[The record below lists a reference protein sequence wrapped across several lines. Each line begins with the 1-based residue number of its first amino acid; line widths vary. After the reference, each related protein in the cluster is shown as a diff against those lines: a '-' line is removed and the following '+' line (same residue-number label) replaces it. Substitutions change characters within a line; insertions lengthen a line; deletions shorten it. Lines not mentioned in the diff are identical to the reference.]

1 MTQLILVQVNYLL
14 SPISVLI
21 QTILRTFSKLSDMA
35 ERKSVIRKTENDLL
49 KLSDYELSDIGLTR
63 GDIYHIARSKPP
75 VATVVNCK
83 QKYTNTNLK
92 GWV

>member
-83 QKYTNTNLK
+83 QKYTNINLK

>member
-1 MTQLILVQVNYLL
+1 
-14 SPISVLI
+14 
-21 QTILRTFSKLSDMA
+21 MA

-83 QKYTNTNLK
+83 QKYTNINLK

>member
-75 VATVVNCK
+75 IATVVNCK
-83 QKYTNTNLK
+83 QKHTNVNLK

>member
-1 MTQLILVQVNYLL
+1 MTQVILTQANYLL
-14 SPISVLI
+14 SPISYVVLA
-21 QTILRTFSKLSDMA
+21 ILSFFSRMGEAST
-35 ERKSVIRKTENDLL
+35 RRRIIRETENQLI

-63 GDIYHIARSKPP
+63 GDIYHIARSRPP

>member
-1 MTQLILVQVNYLL
+1 MTQLILIQANYLL

-83 QKYTNTNLK
+83 QKYTNINLK